1 MLVFILAFEKKKRNA
16 WPVYRGSLFFGVV
29 NTNCTSVL
37 SEWNWTILSVFNA
50 GIDGKFIIF
59 LKESCS
65 IIIHSH

>member
-37 SEWNWTILSVFNA
+37 SE
-50 GIDGKFIIF
+50 
-59 LKESCS
+59 
-65 IIIHSH
+65 